1 MPRLQAA
8 KPKQTGL
15 CSCPRGFSRLCL
27 PALLFWL
34 LCTAA
39 PGRDKPQ
46 RAPQPR
52 TAPNNNSQHP
62 GTLSNAQAAATA
74 PICPDRQSRPLPGAA
89 LFCCRGSSVLL
100 SLLHRVSVLSSD
112 FCEYALLHPGLCF
125 GTGPGWGCSH
135 LHSSGS
141 EPFLPA
147 CLRSL
152 PQETVEIISGEPLE
166 IILCS

>member
-8 KPKQTGL
+8 KPKQMGL
-15 CSCPRGFSRLCL
+15 CNCPRGFSRLCL

-46 RAPQPR
+46 RAPRPR

-62 GTLSNAQAAATA
+62 GILSNAQAAATA
-74 PICPDRQSRPLPGAA
+74 PVCPDRQSRPLPGAA

-100 SLLHRVSVLSSD
+100 SLLHKVSVLSSD

-125 GTGPGWGCSH
+125 GTGEQPQDQAGAAPASTALCQS
-135 LHSSGS
+135 LSY
-141 EPFLPA
+141 LPA
-147 CLRSL
+147 YAAFPRRQWKSSQESL
-152 PQETVEIISGEPLE
+152 
-166 IILCS
+166 